1 MARPPK
7 KIYKSKRR
15 NYRKKRSQKK
25 YKRSIIPTA
34 PKNFNVVKL
43 HYTENILL
51 TPGAIPAAYVWK
63 INDVYD
69 PNLSGTGHQPYF
81 RDQMYAIYSKCR
93 VLWAKITC
101 TFITD
106 SALTPVFLVLGPN
119 QSGSADVVLDTA
131 SERKGSKE
139 LYLNGSTIRKLSCS
153 STPDYYMGAKK
164 GTALLN
170 PEYAQDSSTPLP
182 VPQCMYYQILA
193 KSLTGNTQ
201 NVYVKVD
208 LVQIAR
214 FEEPLQQS
222 GS

>member
-7 KIYKSKRR
+7 KTYKSKRR
-15 NYRKKRSQKK
+15 NYRKKRPQKK
-25 YKRSIIPTA
+25 SRRSIIPTA
-34 PKNFNVVKL
+34 PKNHSVIKL

-93 VLWAKITC
+93 VLWAKISV

-106 SALTPVFLVLGPN
+106 SALTPVLVILGPN
-119 QSGSADVVLDTA
+119 QSGSADVNLDTA

-139 LYLNGSTIRKLSCS
+139 LYLNGSNIRKLSCS

-164 GTALLN
+164 GSALLLS
-170 PEYAQDSSTPLP
+170 EFAQDASTPLP

-193 KSLTGNTQ
+193 KSLTNNAQ
-201 NVYVKVD
+201 NVYCKID
-208 LVQIAR
+208 ITQIAR
-214 FEEPLQQS
+214 FEEPLQQT